1 MGSAQPELNAEG
13 NEITEEQLDIDL
25 SGQDLG
31 RYRMLERVGQ
41 GSMCSVY
48 KAYQAGLDR
57 YVAIKVLPTRFSR
70 DALLTARFQRE
81 AQSIARLKH
90 PNILQVYDVGQ
101 EGELPYIVMQYV
113 EGGTL
118 KSLLGQPLPLDHTVE
133 IIAQIAAALE
143 EAHRQGI
150 IHRDVKPS
158 NVLMARPDWF
168 LLSDFGLA
176 RVIKASTRLTESG
189 MTVGTPAYMSPEQGR
204 GEKVDGRSDVYSLG
218 VVLFEML
225 TGTLPYEDSTPVSV
239 VVKHITAPV
248 PHPSAFNPDISEP
261 VERVVMKALAKDVAD
276 RYGSAKELSSALKKA
291 TASVSSPKVKPV
303 EKPAPLPDRSLSSP
317 EKTVQPTDLDRPQSQ
332 STRRGLLPAGIIA
345 LVVLILAIGI
355 TSGLFGIGRGPT
367 GSERGEQDLP
377 SGVAV
382 GFERT
387 LFAEPSV
394 ALAQTST
401 PTPIPTTMP
410 AATDVYAPVATH
422 TTAPTEPATATPSP
436 TSMPTAVATD
446 TPAPPAA
453 TGTPMPPTPD
463 WPATVTAQAE
473 MLAQAVAA
481 MLTAQPTPTAT
492 FTATGTS
499 TDTPAP
505 TNTSTATP
513 TPTPTATDTPIPP
526 TATDTPAPPTPDWP
540 ATVTAQAN
548 TLAMAVAAT
557 LTAQPTP
564 VVTFTSSPPTETPTA
579 THTVAPTETNTAT
592 ATPTDTVTSTPTHS
606 PTSTPTAT
614 ITNTPAPPTATDTPT
629 PDWPLT
635 VTAQAR
641 TLATAIAVMLTAQ
654 ATPTATDTATSIPT
668 ATPTPAHTATAIPTD
683 TATSIPTATP
693 TPTHTATAIP
703 PDTRTATPTRLPRAT
718 PTEATTPT
726 RVPPT
731 PTATDT
737 ATSSPPVAAATEEKT
752 EAGATNPDAAGTPGV
767 TPETSPSPVAIS
779 TGEAGLY
786 PAPELINPG
795 PGFITGDGQTSFEWA
810 WSQELRPEECFELV
824 MSGSLDGPFW
834 GAVACMKEKRIAFNV
849 LQASHIKPGPAGQ
862 YFWTVRVN
870 RQLPGDQWSTVSATV
885 EPREMRVSAGGGGGG
900 SSGGG
905 GNPPPP

>member
-1 MGSAQPELNAEG
+1 MGSAQPPELDAEG

-31 RYRMLERVGQ
+31 RYRILERVGQ

-118 KSLLGQPLPLDHTVE
+118 KSLLGQPLPLDYTVE

-158 NVLMARPDWF
+158 NVLMERPDWF

-176 RVIKASTRLTESG
+176 RVIKASARLTESG
-189 MTVGTPAYMSPEQGR
+189 ITVGTPAYMSPEQGR

-225 TGTLPYEDSTPVSV
+225 TGALPYEDSTPMSV

-248 PHPSAFNPDISEP
+248 PHPSEFNPDISEP
-261 VERVVMKALAKDVAD
+261 VERVVMKALAKDLAE

-291 TASVSSPKVKPV
+291 AASVSSPKVKLV
-303 EKPAPLPDRSLSSP
+303 EKPAPLPDRSLPSP
-317 EKTVQPTDLDRPQSQ
+317 EKTAQPTDSDELQGQSA
-332 STRRGLLPAGIIA
+332 RRYLWPAGIIA
-345 LVVLILAIGI
+345 LVALILAIAI
-355 TSGLFGIGRGPT
+355 TSGLFGVGRGPT

-387 LFAEPSV
+387 LVAEPSV

-422 TTAPTEPATATPSP
+422 TIASTEPTTPTPPPAS
-436 TSMPTAVATD
+436 TPTADA
-446 TPAPPAA
+446 PAPPAA
-453 TGTPMPPTPD
+453 TDSPAPPTPD

-473 MLAQAVAA
+473 TLALAVAA
-481 MLTAQPTPTAT
+481 MLTAQSTPTTT
-492 FTATGTS
+492 FTTTATS

-505 TNTSTATP
+505 TNTMTATP
-513 TPTPTATDTPIPP
+513 TPTPTATDTPVPP

-540 ATVTAQAN
+540 ATVTAQAKN
-548 TLAMAVAAT
+548 LAMAVAAT
-557 LTAQPTP
+557 LTAQPTLA
-564 VVTFTSSPPTETPTA
+564 VTFTPSPPTATPTA
-579 THTVAPTETNTAT
+579 THTVAPTATDTPT
-592 ATPTDTVTSTPTHS
+592 ATPTDTMTVTPTHS
-606 PTSTPTAT
+606 PTSKPTAT
-614 ITNTPAPPTATDTPT
+614 ATDTPAPPTTTDTPIPPT
-629 PDWPLT
+629 PDWPVT

-641 TLATAIAVMLTAQ
+641 TLATAIAMMLTAQ
-654 ATPTATDTATSIPT
+654 ATPTAMDTATSIPS
-668 ATPTPAHTATAIPTD
+668 PTHTATAI
-683 TATSIPTATP
+683 P

-703 PDTRTATPTRLPRAT
+703 TDTPTATPTSPPRAT
-718 PTEATTPT
+718 PTKAATPT

-731 PTATDT
+731 TAATET
-737 ATSSPPVAAATEEKT
+737 ATSSSLALAAIDEELET
-752 EAGATNPDAAGTPGV
+752 GTRSPNAAGTPDA
-767 TPETSPSPVAIS
+767 TAEASPSPVAIS
-779 TGEAGLY
+779 AGEAGLY
-786 PAPELINPG
+786 PAPELLNPG
-795 PGFITGDGQTSFEWA
+795 HGFTTGDGQTSFEWA

-870 RQLPGDQWSTVSATV
+870 SQLPGDQWSTVSATA
-885 EPREMRVSAGGGGGG
+885 EPREMRVSAGGSGSGS

-905 GNPPPP
+905 SNPPPP